1 MNISFCGSVS
11 GASCGGEWAA
21 GRTLLLFVGR
31 TDMIVGLVDI
41 ADRRRK
47 LRWEERAPL
56 GICEVAAR

>member
-1 MNISFCGSVS
+1 MNISFCGSVF

-21 GRTLLLFVGR
+21 GRT
-31 TDMIVGLVDI
+31 DMIVGLVDV